1 MRHFANLGLLG
12 LMLLGIAM
20 AADTSWGWAVA
31 ALPLVVWGMSFLAL
45 VHKSLW
51 MALVFWGAV
60 AFVQWQVALVALA
73 AWGVL
78 WVVKAWKELPPH
90 VRRGRYKPRKDYNPV
105 TGLPMV
111 GGVDTD
117 GNPYMADFNSICDD

>member
-51 MALVFWGAV
+51 AALVFWGAV

-73 AWGVL
+73 AWGIL
-78 WVVKAWKELPPH
+78 WVVKGWKGLPPH
-90 VRRGRYKPRKDYNPV
+90 VRRGRGANARRARELDEFMMTYRYDYRFEEVLKD
-105 TGLPMV
+105 
-111 GGVDTD
+111 D
-117 GNPYMADFNSICDD
+117 